1 MTNIF
6 QVSHILQFILGAFG
20 VILLISYMT
29 DFSLPLSFPVSK
41 CNIQRATLRVQYGKC
56 YTVFCRS
63 DFRYFY
69 VLAINTIQCIIR
81 LFGTSEKMETPL
93 TISARSSILD
103 F

>member
-41 CNIQRATLRVQYGKC
+41 CNIQSATLRVQYGKC
-56 YTVFCRS
+56 YSFLPIRFQIFLRACDKHNS
-63 DFRYFY
+63 MYY
-69 VLAINTIQCIIR
+69 LAFWN
-81 LFGTSEKMETPL
+81 E
-93 TISARSSILD
+93 
-103 F
+103 